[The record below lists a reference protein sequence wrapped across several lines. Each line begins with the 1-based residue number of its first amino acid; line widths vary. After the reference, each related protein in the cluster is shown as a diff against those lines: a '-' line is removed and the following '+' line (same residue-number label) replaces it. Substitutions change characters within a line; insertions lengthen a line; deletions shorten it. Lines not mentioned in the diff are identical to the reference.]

1 MIGTKKEK
9 KRKGRGEKERKRNR
23 RRRKERE
30 RERAPLVTI
39 RLGTIVYIMTP
50 LESYEN

>member
-30 RERAPLVTI
+30 RAPLVTI